1 MRILTTTVGEMTAK
15 EYKTCS
21 NLTMRENGMMM
32 YSLRDVRRNC
42 PDSIALLVLE
52 ADVIVGWA
60 LLIPTSYNPD
70 DWMSRV
76 YLTPYAK
83 RTAKYYVQLYI
94 KTGHRRNGIARAL
107 MDEVLFYS
115 PRPYVFPWSD
125 SSAALFADYPVL
137 VENYRRRYLNEARRK
152 KKVKK

>member
-21 NLTMRENGMMM
+21 NLTMRDHGMMM

-52 ADVIVGWA
+52 GNDIVGWA
-60 LLIPTSYNPD
+60 LLIPTKYDTD
-70 DWMSRV
+70 DWNSKV
-76 YLTPYAK
+76 YLTPYARK
-83 RTAKYYVQLYI
+83 TAKYYVQFYI
-94 KTGHRRNGIARAL
+94 KTTHRRQGIGRVL

-115 PRPYVFPWSD
+115 PRPFVFPWSD
-125 SSAALFADYPVL
+125 ESAALFADYPVL
-137 VENYRRRYLNEARRK
+137 VESYRRRYLAEARRK
-152 KKVKK
+152 KRGKV